1 MTDTNKESATPV
13 AASEAPTIP
22 AVAGS
27 DINPGLIPFG
37 AGTFRYGVEI
47 DDATGKIKNEGTIV
61 GATKGGGK
69 FSIKPE
75 LLSLEADHLGVQFR
89 GGHVKIGEEATMEA
103 PFTEIT
109 ADDIAKFTVG
119 EANEG
124 TDCKI
129 VKPSDL
135 VKPGHYYE
143 GFAYVGRTADGSP
156 VVVHFKNAICT
167 SGFELEGK
175 NKEQGASTATFSC
188 VADADAGVG
197 CKLPWTIVWPNKNEV
212 VAGA

>member
-1 MTDTNKESATPV
+1 MTDTNKEAATL
-13 AASEAPTIP
+13 AAVEPPTIP

-27 DINPGLIPFG
+27 AIDPGLIPFG
-37 AGTFRYGVEI
+37 AGTFRYGVTFEES
-47 DDATGKIKNEGTIV
+47 TGKLTSEGTII

-75 LLSLEADHLGVQFR
+75 ILPLEADHLGVEFK
-89 GGHVKIGEEATMEA
+89 GGHAKIGEAATMEA

-119 EANEG
+119 EAKEG
-124 TDCKI
+124 TDCMI
-129 VKPSDL
+129 VKPSDI

-143 GFAYVGRTADGSP
+143 NFAYVGRTADGSP
-156 VVVHFKNAICT
+156 VIVHYKNAICT

-175 NKEQGASTATFSC
+175 NKEQGASTAVFSC

-197 CKLPWTIVWPNKNEV
+197 CKLPWTIIWPNKKSSADN
-212 VAGA
+212 A